1 MLMGSE
7 LTFFSSNFKPKELQN
22 LQIAF
27 DPVVSFAPNFF
38 SSSSFFRFVFFCSLK
53 GIFQK
58 RQSRFL
64 RDDEVSGKNDS
75 SKRAGARALPLL

>member
-1 MLMGSE
+1 MLVGSE
-7 LTFFSSNFKPKELQN
+7 LTFFSSNLRETQN
-22 LQIAF
+22 MQIAF
-27 DPVVSFAPNFF
+27 DPVVSFAPNFFF

-58 RQSRFL
+58 RRSRFL